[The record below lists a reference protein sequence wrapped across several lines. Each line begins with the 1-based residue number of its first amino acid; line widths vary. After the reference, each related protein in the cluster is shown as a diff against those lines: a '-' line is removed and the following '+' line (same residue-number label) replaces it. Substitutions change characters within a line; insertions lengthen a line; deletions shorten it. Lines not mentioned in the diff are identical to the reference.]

1 MGGNGIGK
9 VLVTGSSGTI
19 GTRLC
24 ERLMAETG
32 RTVVGVDR
40 RPNVWSEAVQA
51 VTVVAD
57 LLHPE
62 ALEALPTDFDVVIH
76 LAANARVHDVV
87 VDPDQARDNI
97 LTVYNTLEFCRR
109 NGIPRVMFASSRE
122 VYGNVGGSVHAE
134 EPVLIHTCESPY
146 AASKMAGEALV
157 HSYQRCYGLEFI
169 NIRFSN
175 VYGMYDDSNRVVPL
189 FIRLTTE
196 GQDLTVFGEDKLL
209 DFTYIDDAVHGVM
222 QALDRFERAR
232 NDVYN
237 LAYGQ
242 GTTILEVAETVRE
255 RLAAD
260 NQIHVGQVR
269 TGEVVQYVAD
279 IAKAREQ
286 LRYNPRVP
294 FQAGIEKTV
303 QWYRTHLYG

>member
-1 MGGNGIGK
+1 MGSKEIRK

-24 ERLMAETG
+24 ERLMEDTG
-32 RTVVGVDR
+32 RTVVGIDR
-40 RPNVWSEAVQA
+40 RPNAWSKAVQDL
-51 VTVVAD
+51 TVVAD
-57 LLHPE
+57 LLDPE
-62 ALEALPTDFDVVIH
+62 ALAALPTDFDVVIH

-109 NGIPRVMFASSRE
+109 NGIPRVIFASSRE
-122 VYGNVGGSVHAE
+122 VYGNVGGLVHAE

-157 HSYQRCYGLEFI
+157 HSYQRCYGIEFV
-169 NIRFSN
+169 NFRFSN
-175 VYGMYDDSNRVVPL
+175 VYGMYDDSDRVVPL
-189 FIRLTTE
+189 FIRLTKE
-196 GQDLTVFGEDKLL
+196 GKDLTVFGEDKLL

-232 NDVYN
+232 NQVYN

-242 GTTILEVAETVRE
+242 GTTILEVAETLRQ
-255 RLAAD
+255 RMGAT
-260 NQIHVGQVR
+260 NRIQMGQVR
-269 TGEVVQYVAD
+269 TGEVVRYVAD
-279 IAKAREQ
+279 LTRAREL
-286 LRYNPRVP
+286 LRYEPR
-294 FQAGIEKTV
+294 FAFREGLEKTV
-303 QWYRTHLYG
+303 EWYEANLYA